1 MASGG
6 AAHAWRRVPQLPGMH
21 VPVTNTSTERIDP
34 AAGFPNGLSND
45 AGVAR
50 LRA

>member
-1 MASGG
+1 
-6 AAHAWRRVPQLPGMH
+6 MH